1 MNIFS
6 ITLLQS
12 KLLKGALSRG
22 PQKLLFA
29 LFFVMAAGIQAQN
42 SGNAGPLQ
50 WQYDKETKKLTISGQ
65 GAIPDYEEDAQ
76 PWAPFAREIKTAE
89 VGEGVTMIGDN
100 AFTYSL
106 KMEKISLPKTLTE
119 IGYHAFYSC
128 QKLASVSIPA
138 TVKKIG
144 DRAFQECFELKEIEV
159 DENNANYSS
168 LDGVLYNKK
177 ETLLIRYPAGKDED
191 FTVPNTVTTIGD
203 DAFSDCEAL
212 LHVTIPNSVTRIGD
226 YAFYKCVGLEEISIP
241 ASVTSIGDGAL
252 AGCSSLMGIVVDDK
266 NSTYTS
272 DEGILYS
279 KDKTRLIQ
287 YPAGKDETDILVPE
301 GVKVIGIGAF
311 VSTINLK
318 NVILPDGLTTIEE
331 DAFADGEALQTV
343 VIPASVTR
351 IGNRAFFASE
361 ELLTAKIPEGIER
374 IGDDVFN
381 SCKAMT
387 SIIIPQSLKSIG
399 RSAFEYCVSL
409 GSITLP
415 AGVTSIGPK
424 AFEGCFLLKTLVA
437 QMPDP
442 DRVMLGDDVFRHV
455 PKDNTKN
462 TFCQLY
468 VPEGSKQKY
477 EAAAQWKDFAPNIL
491 EGLPLGIRPLEN
503 ERPMRKS
510 GIYRLDGVR
519 CQGSLQQLPTG
530 IYIVNGKK
538 VAKK

>member
-212 LHVTIPNSVTRIGD
+212 LHVTIPNSVT
-226 YAFYKCVGLEEISIP
+226 
-241 ASVTSIGDGAL
+241 
-252 AGCSSLMGIVVDDK
+252 
-266 NSTYTS
+266 
-272 DEGILYS
+272 
-279 KDKTRLIQ
+279 
-287 YPAGKDETDILVPE
+287 
-301 GVKVIGIGAF
+301 
-311 VSTINLK
+311 VS
-318 NVILPDGLTTIEE
+318 
-331 DAFADGEALQTV
+331 
-343 VIPASVTR
+343 
-351 IGNRAFFASE
+351 
-361 ELLTAKIPEGIER
+361 
-374 IGDDVFN
+374 
-381 SCKAMT
+381 
-387 SIIIPQSLKSIG
+387 
-399 RSAFEYCVSL
+399 
-409 GSITLP
+409 
-415 AGVTSIGPK
+415 
-424 AFEGCFLLKTLVA
+424 
-437 QMPDP
+437 
-442 DRVMLGDDVFRHV
+442 
-455 PKDNTKN
+455 
-462 TFCQLY
+462 
-468 VPEGSKQKY
+468 
-477 EAAAQWKDFAPNIL
+477 
-491 EGLPLGIRPLEN
+491 
-503 ERPMRKS
+503 
-510 GIYRLDGVR
+510 
-519 CQGSLQQLPTG
+519 
-530 IYIVNGKK
+530 
-538 VAKK
+538 

>member
-1 MNIFS
+1 
-6 ITLLQS
+6 
-12 KLLKGALSRG
+12 
-22 PQKLLFA
+22 
-29 LFFVMAAGIQAQN
+29 
-42 SGNAGPLQ
+42 
-50 WQYDKETKKLTISGQ
+50 
-65 GAIPDYEEDAQ
+65 
-76 PWAPFAREIKTAE
+76 
-89 VGEGVTMIGDN
+89 
-100 AFTYSL
+100 
-106 KMEKISLPKTLTE
+106 
-119 IGYHAFYSC
+119 
-128 QKLASVSIPA
+128 
-138 TVKKIG
+138 
-144 DRAFQECFELKEIEV
+144 
-159 DENNANYSS
+159 
-168 LDGVLYNKK
+168 
-177 ETLLIRYPAGKDED
+177 
-191 FTVPNTVTTIGD
+191 
-203 DAFSDCEAL
+203 
-212 LHVTIPNSVTRIGD
+212 
-226 YAFYKCVGLEEISIP
+226 
-241 ASVTSIGDGAL
+241 
-252 AGCSSLMGIVVDDK
+252 MGIVVDDK

-442 DRVMLGDDVFRHV
+442 DRVMLGDDVFRHI

-477 EAAAQWKDFAPNIL
+477 EVAAQWKDFAPNIL

-519 CQGSLQQLPTG
+519 CQGSLQQLPAG
-530 IYIVNGKK
+530 IYVVNGKK

>member
-1 MNIFS
+1 M
-6 ITLLQS
+6 
-12 KLLKGALSRG
+12 
-22 PQKLLFA
+22 
-29 LFFVMAAGIQAQN
+29 
-42 SGNAGPLQ
+42 
-50 WQYDKETKKLTISGQ
+50 
-65 GAIPDYEEDAQ
+65 
-76 PWAPFAREIKTAE
+76 
-89 VGEGVTMIGDN
+89 
-100 AFTYSL
+100 
-106 KMEKISLPKTLTE
+106 
-119 IGYHAFYSC
+119 
-128 QKLASVSIPA
+128 
-138 TVKKIG
+138 KKIG
-144 DRAFQECFELKEIEV
+144 DRAFQECFELKEIEI

-191 FTVPNTVTTIGD
+191 FTVPSTVTTIGD

-287 YPAGKDETDILVPE
+287 
-301 GVKVIGIGAF
+301 
-311 VSTINLK
+311 LK

-387 SIIIPQSLKSIG
+387 SIIIPQSLKSVG

-424 AFEGCFLLKTLVA
+424 AFEGCFLLKTFVA

-491 EGLPLGIRPLEN
+491 EGLPLGIPPLEN

-519 CQGSLQQLPTG
+519 CQGSLQQLPAG